1 MMTDTLLPLIS
12 ADSISLLPE
21 LAWFILIPLISWLTS
36 LGVFCKSGDL
46 ERLRASIAERYMPR
60 DEYAQ
65 DLRLIRE
72 ELQQLSRHVNR
83 LIPKVM
89 DLLDKQDWYR
99 NH

>member
-1 MMTDTLLPLIS
+1 MIMTANPLPTLTT
-12 ADSISLLPE
+12 DSVLNLPE
-21 LAWFILIPLISWLTS
+21 MAWFILMPLVSWFTS
-36 LGVFCKSGDL
+36 LGVFCKSSEL
-46 ERLRASIAERYMPR
+46 EKLRASVAERYMPR

-89 DLLDKQDWYR
+89 DLLDKQD
-99 NH
+99 

>member
-1 MMTDTLLPLIS
+1 MTPTTVLPL
-12 ADSISLLPE
+12 ATAESINQLPE
-21 LAWFILIPLISWLTS
+21 LAWFILIPLLSWLTG
-36 LGVFCKSGDL
+36 LGVFCKSSDL
-46 ERLRASIAERYMPR
+46 EKLRASIAERYMPR

-89 DLLDKQDWYR
+89 DLLDKQD
-99 NH
+99 

>member
-1 MMTDTLLPLIS
+1 MTNIPAATLQTLTQ
-12 ADSISLLPE
+12 LPE
-21 LAWFILIPLISWLTS
+21 LAWFVLIPLMSWLTG
-36 LGVFCKSGDL
+36 LGVFCKSSDL
-46 ERLRASIAERYMPR
+46 EKLRASVAERYMPR

-89 DLLDKQDWYR
+89 DLLDKQE
-99 NH
+99 